1 MFLTLI
7 VTPIVFAI
15 PVCFISVDLASA
27 YPFDGGMVSWVD
39 IAYGELIGGHNM
51 YWFVKRKIRTYV
63 TFFNTY
69 VCSRMLE
76 VFKLID

>member
-39 IAYGELIGGHNM
+39 IAYGDLIGGHNM
-51 YWFVKRKIRTYV
+51 YWFVVLK
-63 TFFNTY
+63 
-69 VCSRMLE
+69 
-76 VFKLID
+76 